1 MNGLSIRWKLTL
13 WYGAVFS
20 AILVGFSSA
29 LYLLMRHHLVSLAD
43 TVLHEEYREFRDEV
57 GRARTVREL
66 CEALESRFAAL
77 EGHQF
82 ELSDTNGAVLF
93 RSAGV
98 RAAGLPRIW
107 GDQVGD
113 AVVEEL
119 TVAGMGRVH
128 LARGIINGPSG
139 PLLAEVATGVAAI
152 ERASRELVM
161 VLITIVPAAVG
172 CALWGGWWLARKAL
186 APVDLMAATA
196 AEITSTRLDKRLD
209 ERGAG
214 DELGRLARSF
224 NGMIERLERS
234 FDEVRRFTADA
245 AHELRTPLANMR
257 TEVEVAL
264 RSRRCAERDGLVLEN
279 LIEEME
285 RLGRLVSQL
294 LFLCREDSGVG
305 MPDQVAVRLDEVM
318 SDVADHMEA
327 VAREKGIVLLC
338 ELDRAWVVRGD
349 KDRIRQVCF
358 NLLDNAIKYTPAGG
372 RVTVTADPA
381 DDHARVTITDTGI
394 GIAAPDLPRVFDRFS
409 RVDPARSSE
418 TEGSGLGLA
427 ICRSIVEAHGGKIEI
442 ESTLG
447 ESTTVI
453 VSLPLLEASR
463 PLVSLVPSGEVV
475 ASGMEHSRTTLW
487 N

>member
-1 MNGLSIRWKLTL
+1 
-13 WYGAVFS
+13 
-20 AILVGFSSA
+20 
-29 LYLLMRHHLVSLAD
+29 
-43 TVLHEEYREFRDEV
+43 
-57 GRARTVREL
+57 
-66 CEALESRFAAL
+66 
-77 EGHQF
+77 
-82 ELSDTNGAVLF
+82 
-93 RSAGV
+93 
-98 RAAGLPRIW
+98 
-107 GDQVGD
+107 
-113 AVVEEL
+113 
-119 TVAGMGRVH
+119 
-128 LARGIINGPSG
+128 
-139 PLLAEVATGVAAI
+139 
-152 ERASRELVM
+152 
-161 VLITIVPAAVG
+161 
-172 CALWGGWWLARKAL
+172 
-186 APVDLMAATA
+186 
-196 AEITSTRLDKRLD
+196 
-209 ERGAG
+209 
-214 DELGRLARSF
+214 
-224 NGMIERLERS
+224 
-234 FDEVRRFTADA
+234 
-245 AHELRTPLANMR
+245 
-257 TEVEVAL
+257 
-264 RSRRCAERDGLVLEN
+264 
-279 LIEEME
+279 
-285 RLGRLVSQL
+285 
-294 LFLCREDSGVG
+294 